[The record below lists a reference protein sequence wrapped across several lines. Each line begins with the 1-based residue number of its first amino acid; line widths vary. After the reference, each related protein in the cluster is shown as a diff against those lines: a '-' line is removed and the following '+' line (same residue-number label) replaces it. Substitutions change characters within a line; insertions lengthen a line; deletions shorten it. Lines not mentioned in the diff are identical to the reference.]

1 MAQNGVLSP
10 AQRRAVVAVLA
21 SRTVTAAAEKAE
33 VSLRTLTR
41 WLADPDFQAALT
53 AAEADLLAVT
63 TRQLLSSTMAALGV
77 VGTIMTGDG
86 PPGVRLRAATTWLDQ
101 ARTWYETKT
110 LEARLQVLE
119 EEVLRDSEGKG

>member
-1 MAQNGVLSP
+1 MATSGSLSA
-10 AQRRAVVAVLA
+10 AQRRAILAVMT
-21 SRTVTAAAEKAE
+21 SRTTAAAAEKAE
-33 VSLRTLTR
+33 VAERTLYR
-41 WLADPDFQAALT
+41 WLADPAFQAALT
-53 AAEADLLAVT
+53 EAEAEVQAAT
-63 TRQLLSSTMAALGV
+63 TRQLLSGTSAALGV

-119 EEVLRDSEGKG
+119 SEVLTHD